1 VPVTVSTPGA
11 AAASDIAFQMIMI
24 MIMIMIRD
32 KGIKLAAEK
41 LGLG

>member
-11 AAASDIAFQMIMI
+11 AAASDIAFQKITN
-24 MIMIMIRD
+24 RV
-32 KGIKLAAEK
+32 KGIKLAAEN